1 MSGPGIIRSV
11 QPDTLTWEQAL
22 SMFALRGRAAG
33 HSASTQDNY
42 RWTLAQAIP
51 FFKSTGALRPA
62 SVSSVHVKRFLDEAR
77 SEGLSASTLETR
89 YRHLRT
95 FFRSM
100 VADGLLAA
108 DPTDR
113 VAKPRLESRKPRA
126 FEPADFMAVMK
137 QIDPTSSLGKRDV
150 ALLYLLYDS
159 GARVSEVLGLKIS
172 DLDLVQGLATVRGK
186 GGRFRSVVWGER
198 TRRAILEWLRCRPD
212 AAPDEP
218 LFCDHYGAPL
228 TRNAVRLR
236 LKRLTR
242 KAGIA
247 SVRLGAHALRHGCA
261 LSLLRGGADVETVRR
276 VLGHSRLTTT
286 QVYLQGLSDQEALA
300 RAKAVGVVDRLESLP
315 NEKRRVRFR

>member
-1 MSGPGIIRSV
+1 MGELGVIKSV
-11 QPDTLTWEQAL
+11 QPETLTWEQAL

-33 HSASTQDNY
+33 HSGSTSDNY
-42 RWTLAQAIP
+42 RWTLAQAVP
-51 FFKSTGALRPA
+51 FFKGAGALRPA
-62 SVSSVHVKRFLDEAR
+62 AVSSVHVKQFLDASR
-77 SEGLSASTLETR
+77 SEGLSSSTLETR

-100 VADGLLAA
+100 VTDGLLAK

-113 VAKPRLESRKPRA
+113 VSKPRIESRKPRA
-126 FEPADFMAVMK
+126 FEPADFLAVLK
-137 QIDPTSSLGKRDV
+137 QIDPGSSLGKREA

-159 GARVSEVLGLKIS
+159 GARVSEILGLKIS
-172 DLDLVQGLATVRGK
+172 DLDMAQGQATVRGK
-186 GGRFRSVVWGER
+186 GGKFRAVVWGER
-198 TRRAILEWLRCRPD
+198 TRRAIMEWLRCRPD
-212 AAPDEP
+212 AGPDEP
-218 LFCDHYGAPL
+218 LFCDRFGSPL
-228 TRNAVRLR
+228 TRNAVRIR

-242 KAGIA
+242 KAGIS

-300 RAKAVGVVDRLESLP
+300 RARAVGVVDRLGGVP
-315 NEKRRVRFR
+315 NERKRVRFR